1 MALGV
6 VSCGTYNG
14 LVVRFAESLIEL
26 IAKSFVFDDIFQ
38 IVLFSFSLSFSFS
51 FYDTSITPHQ
61 SACMEKVERAL
72 TSHILISSFLI
83 TKS

>member
-14 LVVRFAESLIEL
+14 RRVVVRFAESLIEL

-38 IVLFSFSLSFSFS
+38 IVLFLSLFF
-51 FYDTSITPHQ
+51 F
-61 SACMEKVERAL
+61 
-72 TSHILISSFLI
+72 FLL
-83 TKS
+83 

>member
-38 IVLFSFSLSFSFS
+38 IVLFLSLFF
-51 FYDTSITPHQ
+51 FFLLDTSITPHQ